1 MIVHPVGATVM
12 VESVIFDMD
21 GLLIDSEPFWREA
34 EIEVFRE
41 VGVHVTDAMCEE
53 IMGLRIDEVVLHW
66 YGRFPWNHVALKTV
80 ADRIVD
86 GVVRRVEERGSPMPG
101 VMAILDFFARRKVP
115 MAIATSSVQ
124 RLADAV
130 VRKLQFGD
138 CFRFIQSAET
148 LPLGKP
154 HPDIFLKTARVL
166 GVDPVQCLVFEDSM
180 NGVIAAKA
188 ARMKSVCV
196 PAPHQ
201 FSDPRFAIADLK
213 LESLTQF
220 TEDHWKFFCA

>member
-1 MIVHPVGATVM
+1 M

-138 CFRFIQSAET
+138 CFGVIQSAET

-154 HPDIFLKTARVL
+154 HPDIFLKTAKAL